1 MNISEL
7 FKKIQDEFDVDEIK
21 GEYILQGNVIIW
33 SYNLSDDDDEFEYVE
48 EDNEEFIFNYECECD
63 EELLIEA
70 YHEDVENLKLFLDSM
85 NELEKWN
92 ISDYEVV
99 DDVIL
104 FKLF

>member
-33 SYNLSDDDDEFEYVE
+33 SYNLSDDDDEFEYVV

-70 YHEDVENLKLFLDSM
+70 YHEDVENLKLFLDGI
-85 NELEKWN
+85 NELENWN
-92 ISDYEVV
+92 ISEYEVV